1 MNQLIESLRGKLI
14 VSSQAL
20 EGNALRDSATLARMA
35 LAAQKGGAAAIRANG
50 VEDITAM
57 KKLINIPIIGLNK
70 EARTYEK
77 PFITPSF
84 EHAKEIAE
92 TGAQIIALDAT
103 LRPRDCGISAAD
115 LIRRVKKELGVLV
128 MADIALYEDGIAA
141 AEAGADLIS
150 TTLSGYT
157 MESPKMP
164 GPDLE
169 LIRRLAKDVD
179 VPIVAEGRYCT
190 CEDVASAFRAGAY
203 AVVIGKSITNPEFIT
218 RYFIDRIPVAVEER
232 TESVNVRTFDF
243 DQKSALE
250 MAEAINR
257 EDMTVA
263 MAVGRALP
271 EIAEVAEIAA
281 EKVKNGGRIIY
292 TGAGTSGRLAVQDAA
307 ECPPTYGVSPETIQT
322 IMAGGEGAV
331 FRAAEGAEDDFQ
343 LGINAA
349 EMKKLTSNDIVIGI
363 SANGNA
369 KFVCG
374 VLSAAEKAGAAT
386 AAIVNNPGGSM
397 AEIAGIVI
405 LLETGAEVICG
416 STRMKAGTSQKMTL
430 NMISTIAMTRCG
442 YVTGNM
448 MTSMKPTNKK
458 LKERA
463 AFMVGKLCSV
473 SVDQAREI
481 LEKCDWNIKTA
492 VNSLKG

>member
-1 MNQLIESLRGKLI
+1 MNQLIESLRRKLI

-20 EGNALRDSATLARMA
+20 PGNALRDSETLAKMA

-57 KKLINIPIIGLNK
+57 KKLISIPVIGLNK
-70 EARTYEK
+70 EDRTYEK

-84 EHAKEIAE
+84 EHAKAIAE
-92 TGAQIIALDAT
+92 TGAEIIALDAT
-103 LRPRDCGISAAD
+103 LRPRDCGVSAGD
-115 LIRRVKKELGVLV
+115 LIRRIKKELGVLV

-157 MESPKMP
+157 MESPKTP

-169 LIRRLAKDVD
+169 LIRRLAKAVD

-218 RYFIDRIPVAVEER
+218 RYFIEHLPTVVSEK
-232 TESVNVRTFDF
+232 TESVNRRTLDF

-271 EIAEVAEIAA
+271 EISRAA
-281 EKVKNGGRIIY
+281 EAAANSVKNGGRIIY
-292 TGAGTSGRLAVQDAA
+292 SGAGTSGRLAVQDAA
-307 ECPPTYGVSPETIQT
+307 ECPPTYGVSPETVQT
-322 IMAGGEGAV
+322 VMAGGENAV
-331 FRAAEGAEDDFQ
+331 FRAAEKAEDDFSR
-343 LGINAA
+343 GEAA
-349 EMKKLTSNDIVIGI
+349 IREKNVDSNDTVIGI

-374 VLSAAEKAGAAT
+374 VLTEAKKSGAVT
-386 AAIVNNPGGSM
+386 VAIVNNSGSAM
-397 AEIAGIVI
+397 AEIADMTI

-430 NMISTIAMTRCG
+430 NMISTIAMSLSG
-442 YVTGNM
+442 HITGNM
-448 MTSMKPTNKK
+448 MTSMKPTNAK

-463 AFMVGKLCSV
+463 VFMVRELCSV
-473 SVDQAREI
+473 SAELARES
-481 LEKCDWNIKTA
+481 LEKNDWNIKAA
-492 VNSLKG
+492 VHSFRG